1 MKMKHHKIR
10 GVDLNVCTA
19 EQKIAYNLAFRAHI
33 TFEETYKKAFAVSAI
48 CASEVLE
55 QILDFEMSSFRAS
68 YSYTGKYN
76 EDAIKS
82 ALRAGLSDYL
92 LHFHLYSTYE
102 EIGKA
107 FPAYYLA
114 APVM

>member
-1 MKMKHHKIR
+1 MKMKYHKIR
-10 GVDLNVCTA
+10 GIDLNVCTA

-33 TFEETYKKAFAVSAI
+33 TFEETYKKAVTVSAI
-48 CASEVLE
+48 CASDALE
-55 QILDFEMSSFRAS
+55 QIIDFEMNAFRSS
-68 YSYTGKYN
+68 YSYTGKFN

-107 FPAYYLA
+107 FPAYYLGA
-114 APVM
+114 